1 MILYLSLHK
10 FLDIKLIA
18 YFVSLSLHP
27 AYIVYY
33 ATLKIVFKGVVKAQ
47 VGGGK
52 RRSGVVVSTRDQLTR
67 KVA

>member
-10 FLDIKLIA
+10 FLDIKLIV

-33 ATLKIVFKGVVKAQ
+33 ATLKTVFKDVVKAQ